1 MIFIFV
7 NSIIK
12 NYSIDMLTD
21 AGGVHNLYIDYYST
35 RSPLHNHSFVVSIR
49 TLHVLKRTRNERCTV
64 PTPCGELCASL
75 FGLLPY
81 LPETS

>member
-21 AGGVHNLYIDYYST
+21 ADGVHNLYIDY
-35 RSPLHNHSFVVSIR
+35 
-49 TLHVLKRTRNERCTV
+49 
-64 PTPCGELCASL
+64 
-75 FGLLPY
+75 
-81 LPETS
+81 